1 MEKITLKALQLAGF
15 QNADMI
21 SKIISYV
28 PNPQV
33 AVEMLLGLYEPTVI
47 EAETRFRKHR
57 YNSQEEIVEITN
69 VDDLGSIVYYNVYVQ
84 KTKYVYY
91 LTREDK
97 ENNVYVTERPKDYY
111 TSGSVKTTGYTVEE
125 RSKDIKNFY
134 EDYTKTISVADTHTI
149 LNEWDMYGIPQYT
162 LEEKE
167 FNPYDLMP

>member
-33 AVEMLLGLYEPTVI
+33 AVEMLLGVYEPTVV
-47 EAETRFRKHR
+47 ETATRFRKHR

-69 VDDLGSIVYYNVYVQ
+69 IDDLGSIIYYNVYIQ
-84 KTKYVYY
+84 KTKHVYY
-91 LTREDK
+91 LTKEDR

-111 TSGSVKTTGYTVEE
+111 TSGSVKTTGYTVEQ
-125 RSKDIKNFY
+125 RSNDIKNFY
-134 EDYTKTISVADTHTI
+134 EDYTKTISVEDTHTI
-149 LNEWDMYGIPQYT
+149 LNEWEEFDV
-162 LEEKE
+162 EKE
-167 FNPYDLMP
+167 FNPYDLMA